1 MYTSAGKRHLYNR
14 HCLFYLDLPE
24 ATCRGMNTI
33 DPSQVI
39 ESVTD
44 AVRDSLHHGGEAHLP
59 GLGRL
64 IVVHTPASVV
74 EHDNGS
80 VTVMPPSNRIVFQQ
94 QPEPK

>member
-1 MYTSAGKRHLYNR
+1 M
-14 HCLFYLDLPE
+14 
-24 ATCRGMNTI
+24 
-33 DPSQVI
+33 
-39 ESVTD
+39 
-44 AVRDSLHHGGEAHLP
+44 RDSLHHGGEAHLP